1 MTKVFLGGIEIKGRV
16 INKIQGFY
24 YVKVN
29 EKIYECK
36 LRGILK
42 RKENK
47 SNCVVGD
54 IVEISKDNYII
65 SIEKRKNFLE
75 RPLVANID
83 HLVIQFAG
91 KDPSIDYERLN
102 ILLLR
107 SFFYKIK
114 PIVIVNKID
123 LLSNNEIKELQNNLK
138 FLEKLGI
145 NYFLISQKENI
156 GIENLKLFL
165 KDKITAF
172 AGPSGVGKSSII
184 NLLQNEK
191 KLETGETSKKLKKG
205 KHTTKDTNLLE
216 LINGGYIADTPG
228 FSSIELPNI
237 RDTQELISLF
247 PEFKN
252 KGNCKFNDCLHIN
265 EPNCVIKNCV
275 ENGKIIK
282 TRYEFYKKVYEKL
295 KQERWNKYE

>member
-1 MTKVFLGGIEIKGRV
+1 M
-16 INKIQGFY
+16 NKIQGFY